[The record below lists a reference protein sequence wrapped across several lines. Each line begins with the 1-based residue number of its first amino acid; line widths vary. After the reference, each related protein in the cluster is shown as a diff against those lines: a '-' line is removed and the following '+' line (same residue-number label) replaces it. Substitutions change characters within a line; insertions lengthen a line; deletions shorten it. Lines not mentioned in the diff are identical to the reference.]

1 MLAAVSMTVRST
13 TARFRTT
20 LRALACVCGLGVIAS
35 AGAQEKTADAATPA
49 ADCGAPASTACFFAF
64 TPAGAGGQLHYYAS
78 RTPGAAFAAPGPAA
92 ALIAMHGHSRDGN
105 KTFDAALLA
114 LQRAGAVDRTVV
126 IAPVFQV
133 ATAEAAKCH
142 TAGVPEAQAGDLQ
155 WTCASWP
162 EGGRARNGNRLTSF
176 AVLDALVAEVVQRWP
191 SVKMVTIAGFSA
203 GAQMVQH
210 AIGFAADAP
219 PGVALR
225 YVVADPGTWLYFD
238 DVRPVPMRNGL
249 PVDWSTCQGGVGFIG
264 DCSLQ
269 LGEPGGV
276 CAKVN
281 RWKYG
286 TDSLPESLG
295 RGAAEARARYA
306 AADIS
311 YLEGDLD
318 SSDARGTAYKVL
330 DTSCAANAQGPYRL
344 QRGLGYGLYDH
355 TLLAPAKQ
363 RQITIVPS
371 CAHDVSCVFPS
382 AAARAA
388 LLGGP

>member
-1 MLAAVSMTVRST
+1 M
-13 TARFRTT
+13 
-20 LRALACVCGLGVIAS
+20 AS
-35 AGAQEKTADAATPA
+35 AVAQEKAAEAATPA
-49 ADCGAPASTACFFAF
+49 ADCAAPASAACFFAF

-78 RTPGAAFAAPGPAA
+78 RMPGAASAAPGPTA

-114 LQRAGAVDRTVV
+114 VQRAGAVDRTVV

-133 ATAEAAKCH
+133 ATAETAKCH
-142 TAGVPEAQAGDLQ
+142 TAGVPEAQAGDLR

-162 EGGRARNGNRLTSF
+162 EGGRARNGNRPTSF

-191 SVKMVTIAGFSA
+191 SIKVVTIAGFSA

-238 DVRPVPMRNGL
+238 AARPLPMRKGQS
-249 PVDWSTCQGGVGFIG
+249 VDWSTCQGGAGFIG
-264 DCSLQ
+264 DCTLQ
-269 LGEPGGV
+269 LGEPPGGT

-281 RWKYG
+281 QWKYG
-286 TDSLPESLG
+286 TDSLPASLG

-306 AADIS
+306 AADIG
-311 YLEGDLD
+311 YLEADLD

-344 QRGLGYGLYDH
+344 QRGLGYALYDR
-355 TLLAPAKQ
+355 TLLAPTKQ
-363 RQITIVPS
+363 REVTIVPG
-371 CAHDVSCVFPS
+371 CAHDVGCVFPS